1 MDIDQIFLET
11 INAHKMIKTGNRVI
25 VAVSGGPDS
34 MCLLHL
40 LHTHRD
46 MLDINL
52 CVAHLDHMFRGE
64 ESHQDALFVED
75 FCRENGIQFIGE
87 CVNVPR
93 YIEKTGL
100 SPEDAARRVRYAF
113 FEKVRSKYNA
123 QKVALGHNRN
133 DHEETVLMNIFRG
146 TGLEGLVGIE
156 PVRGNYIR
164 PLIDVPRQSIEFYLD
179 KHQIK
184 YRIDRTNLT
193 TDYFRNTL
201 RLELIPLIQQKYC
214 PNLGDSLRRLADI
227 ARQDFSYIYDAVET
241 AWEDSVKFGQ
251 GVVIINIRKYSAMHV
266 SIQRHIVRKA
276 VHYLTGDVKDF
287 EYRHTLNLADFIQNA
302 SSGSRIDL
310 PKGILGQKD
319 YETFKLTL
327 KKAHK
332 KISDYS
338 YILPMT
344 GSLMIM
350 ETGMEIQ
357 TRVKNRHKYK
367 LIKSNPLIAQLDC
380 DKIKGNLI
388 VRNRRPGDRFV
399 PLGSKYFKKLQD
411 FFTDCKVPKMQRDML
426 PIIEDSEKIV
436 WIGGLRIDDRCK
448 ITENTRNVL
457 LLKLEKVNREEL
469 DC

>member
-1 MDIDQIFLET
+1 MDIQQIFLET
-11 INAHKMIKTGNRVI
+11 INTHNMIKRGNRVI

-40 LHTHRD
+40 LYTHRD
-46 MLDINL
+46 KLGINL

-64 ESHQDALFVED
+64 DSYQDALFVEA
-75 FCRENGIQFIGE
+75 FCRKNGIPFIGE
-87 CVNVPR
+87 CVNVPE

-113 FEKVRSKYNA
+113 FEKARSKYNA

-146 TGLEGLVGIE
+146 TGLDGLVGIE
-156 PVRGNYIR
+156 PVRGYYIR
-164 PLIDVPRQSIEFYLD
+164 PLIDVPRQSIESYLD

-201 RLELIPLIQQKYC
+201 RLELIPLIKEKYC
-214 PNLGDSLRRLADI
+214 PNLSDSLRRLSDI
-227 ARQDFSYIYDAVET
+227 ARQDFSYICDAVEM
-241 AWEDSVKFGQ
+241 AWENSVKCGQ
-251 GVVIINIRKYSAMHV
+251 DVVTIDIKKYSAMHV
-266 SIQRHIVRKA
+266 SIQRHILRKA
-276 VHYLTGDVKDF
+276 VHHLTGDVKDF

-302 SSGSRIDL
+302 SSGSRVDL
-310 PKGILGQKD
+310 PKGLLGQKN
-319 YETFKLTL
+319 YETFVLSL
-327 KKAHK
+327 KKADK
-332 KISDYS
+332 KISDYR
-338 YILPMT
+338 YVLPMT
-344 GSLMIM
+344 GSLVIM

-357 TRVKNRHKYK
+357 TRVKNRHEYK
-367 LIKSNPLIAQLDC
+367 LIKTNPLIAQLDC

-399 PLGSKYFKKLQD
+399 PLGSNYFKKLQD
-411 FFTDCKVPKMQRDML
+411 LFTDCKVPKMQRDML

-436 WIGGLRIDDRCK
+436 WVGGLRIDDRCK

-457 LLKLEKVNREEL
+457 ILKLKKGNQEEL
-469 DC
+469 GC